1 MANWTNSTLYNRLL
15 EFIAHEE
22 LGDGQT
28 IGELITALETAIV
41 FDATNRT
48 KVKKSSGREAF
59 KRVRVYLSVP
69 EGYEKERPR
78 RIKEAENTLPGKHF
92 TLERLSE
99 RMGGKKHD

>member
-59 KRVRVYLSVP
+59 KSDGGVVLGGTP
-69 EGYEKERPR
+69 
-78 RIKEAENTLPGKHF
+78 AGKA
-92 TLERLSE
+92 TVT
-99 RMGGKKHD
+99 DDAATD